1 VLITVADT
9 GCGMQ
14 ADVVERAF
22 EPFFTTKGLAGGSG
36 LGLATVY
43 GIVNAAGGDAVIDTE
58 PGSGTA
64 IRITLPASA
73 DASAP
78 PSEPEP
84 AGSSPGRGQHI
95 LLVEDETGVREL
107 AMLLLTEAGYD
118 VTPAASAEE
127 ALHCMQARMPDLL
140 LSDVV
145 LADSSGGELAL
156 TLRAEAP
163 VLPILFMSGY
173 NDDVVTRHLV
183 RERRLAFL
191 QKPFTRRT
199 LLEAVSAALPLEVNR
214 PR

>member
-1 VLITVADT
+1 
-9 GCGMQ
+9 MR
-14 ADVVERAF
+14 RAF
-22 EPFFTTKGLAGGSG
+22 EPLFTTKGDTAGTG

-43 GIVNAAGGDAVIDTE
+43 GIVNAAGGDVVIDSE

-73 DASAP
+73 DASGP

-84 AGSSPGRGQHI
+84 SGSSPGRGQHI

-107 AMLLLTEAGYD
+107 AVLLLTKAGYD

-127 ALHCMQARMPDLL
+127 ALHSVQVRMPDLL

-145 LADSSGGELAL
+145 MADSSGGELAL

-163 VLPILFMSGY
+163 GLPILFMSGY
-173 NDDVVTRHLV
+173 NDDVVTGHLV

-199 LLEAVSAALPLEVNR
+199 LLEAVSAALAQEVSN